1 MLDKLKL
8 KSITVLDD
16 YSVEMLDNQR
26 VMLTTTVSESSLN
39 PYGMAHGGYLF
50 TLADSVAGLTI
61 VAQGSYAVTLQSNIH
76 YMKAAKPGDDLSVIG
91 SCSHDGNR
99 TKVVEVKI
107 ENQDGKLIASA
118 SFTMFVTGKIEK
130 ISEAGQKPSTASQ
143 S

>member
-8 KSITVLDD
+8 NSITVLDD
-16 YSVEMLDNQR
+16 FNVEMLDDQR
-26 VMLTTTVSESSLN
+26 VMLTTTVSESALN

-76 YMKAAKPGDDLSVIG
+76 YMKAAKPGDDLTVIG

-107 ENQDGKLIASA
+107 ENQDGKLISTA

-130 ISEAGQKPSTASQ
+130 
-143 S
+143 